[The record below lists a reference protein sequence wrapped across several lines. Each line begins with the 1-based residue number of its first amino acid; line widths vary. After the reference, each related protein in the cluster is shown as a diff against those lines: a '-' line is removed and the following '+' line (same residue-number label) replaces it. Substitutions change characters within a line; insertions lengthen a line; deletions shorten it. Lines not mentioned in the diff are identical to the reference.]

1 MPQVFEENQGQAP
14 ENYRS
19 IARRDGATA
28 FYRPDGVDI
37 VLARSHGLRA
47 HPWRNS
53 SSFSS
58 RTCGI
63 AITSNHRTVKP
74 FRLS

>member
-14 ENYRS
+14 ENYRF

-37 VLARSHGLRA
+37 VVAPSNGPCAHHG
-47 HPWRNS
+47 
-53 SSFSS
+53 
-58 RTCGI
+58 GI
-63 AITSNHRTVKP
+63 PLPSPPEPPELPSPPTIGR
-74 FRLS
+74 